1 MDTGL
6 EWLAI
11 VGVVN
16 SVISAYYY
24 LRVVKVMF
32 LSDPE
37 KNGEDSKTSYGV
49 GAVSAAVIAMAGT
62 FLFGIYPAPI
72 LRIAHTAIDSLIG

>member
-1 MDTGL
+1 
-6 EWLAI
+6 
-11 VGVVN
+11 
-16 SVISAYYY
+16 
-24 LRVVKVMF
+24 MF

-37 KNGEDSKTSYGV
+37 KNGEDSTTSYGV